1 MSQPKP
7 NLRRDMGTLPNDD
20 LLAAIPKATKD
31 ELSNTAVAL
40 VNELIR
46 RGFHPEN
53 TPVVVIRTLES
64 ITGKGTFRHTWEAA
78 VRSKRFSTTPRP
90 SKDDLLGKSAL
101 GRAALQREE
110 K

>member
-7 NLRRDMGTLPNDD
+7 NLRRDMGTLPNDE

-31 ELSNTAVAL
+31 ELSNTANSL
-40 VNELIR
+40 VMELIR

-53 TPVVVIRTLES
+53 TPVAVIRSLEA
-64 ITGKGTFRHTWEAA
+64 ITGPGTFRATWEAA

-90 SKDDLLGKSAL
+90 TKDDLLGQSAL
-101 GRAALQREE
+101 GRAARQREE
-110 K
+110 R